1 MTASYDAAL
10 QQTSREAGATLVCAA
25 AIAVFFGA
33 AIFLLKDA
41 GLGPAGLPLWF
52 WAAVV
57 GGYLL
62 SVALVLLLVKK
73 VFRDFSLD
81 LRPEECCQS
90 AGADART
97 GEPS

>member
-1 MTASYDAAL
+1 MIASYDDAL
-10 QQTSREAGATLVCAA
+10 RQTSREARATLVCAA
-25 AIAVFFGA
+25 AITVFFGA

>member
-1 MTASYDAAL
+1 MIASYDDAL
-10 QQTSREAGATLVCAA
+10 RQTSREARATLVCAA

-62 SVALVLLLVKK
+62 SVVLLLVKK